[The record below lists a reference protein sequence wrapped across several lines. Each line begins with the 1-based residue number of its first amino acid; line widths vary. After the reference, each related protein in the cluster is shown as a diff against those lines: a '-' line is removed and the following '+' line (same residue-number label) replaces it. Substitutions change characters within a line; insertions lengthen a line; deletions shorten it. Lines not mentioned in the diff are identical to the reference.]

1 MERKPGNKIEA
12 VIFDMDGLMFDTE
25 RVAAQGWKM
34 AGEQLGFHISE
45 TKLRQMR
52 GRNVIAGRALFQE
65 WYNGRISYDEARD
78 IRTAYVTEY
87 IEEKGTPVKD
97 GLPELFR
104 YLKENGCRKA
114 IATSTQRETAEWYF
128 AHASLPFDFEVSVCG
143 TEIKNGKPAPD
154 VFLTAAA
161 KLGLPPERCLVLEDS
176 FSGVRA
182 GAAAGCSVIMVPD
195 LQEPD
200 EETAS
205 LCLAV
210 CRTLREVPHYL

>member
-1 MERKPGNKIEA
+1 MERKSGHKIDA

-25 RVAAQGWKM
+25 RVAARGWKR
-34 AGEQLGFHISE
+34 AGEQLGFTISE
-45 TKLRQMR
+45 NELRQMR

-65 WYNGRISYDEARD
+65 WYQGRISYDEARSV
-78 IRTAYVTEY
+78 RTAYVTED
-87 IEEKGTPVKD
+87 IEKEGTPVKE
-97 GLPELFR
+97 GLPELFKF
-104 YLKENGCRKA
+104 LKEKGYRKA

-128 AHASLPFDFEVSVCG
+128 SHASLPFDFEESVCG
-143 TEIKNGKPAPD
+143 TEIKKGKPAPD
-154 VFLTAAA
+154 VFVAAA
-161 KLGLPPERCLVLEDS
+161 EKLGLPPERCLVLEDS

-200 EETAS
+200 EEISS

-210 CRTLREVPHYL
+210 CRTLREVPSYL